1 MAFTDIVLETKGTSS
16 AVATKPTEVVD
27 TSLGTLLTNMSSI
40 GNSVLKAAGAG
51 EVTDN
56 YISANKALEAESKAF
71 ANDPDWETKTKKELE
86 IVRKIPRKDLR
97 NLQFTAIRRDLI
109 SKAGGDQNAI
119 NGINQAMKEVTG
131 FNTPTQALLANID
144 SVEKTKAAAE
154 VTETL
159 RLLNT
164 GKKMYIGTDAEIV
177 DMQRKSESSS
187 TATSLLNSKGGE
199 TSQVSSDKIRA
210 AMYPALEEYSKT
222 IGRSLLETRVM
233 PLVRIIQNG
242 TDIQKEEGK
251 RVLSGLLSS
260 TQEQLFSTL
269 HNVEGEPINLNRAEI
284 GVALKEVNN
293 YLKVSG
299 ITAEDLNTTKISER
313 TVATLNRMEVVRK
326 YMTNQKLLSI
336 PEVAASLALVD
347 AGVKDAAMLKLLVN
361 VGSIQESIKKAFGP
375 NSNIDAIKGH
385 TNSINY
391 ILTGQGTPSNVDKA
405 KLFINQHIAMAMLKT
420 TTISGVKQDVG
431 QRIVESALVET
442 ATTAKDNPSKNLQ
455 IKEASSEEAVAILKK
470 LPPEEAMKL
479 QQTHSK
485 YTINQVG
492 KLIEAARAG
501 GKTEVT
507 FSNGTFVSPSQDP
520 DVQEALEEANTLY
533 PRLARLKM
541 FGPQAGMSIAD
552 FNSAVTDVMLNSK
565 PRPLTI
571 TEEAGNVYDTLDVPG
586 TIDKVAMGA
595 TNMANLTTRFLMD
608 KQPEAWA
615 KIEEASRNITG
626 RLPTFEQVEANLRK
640 ASGIVSDVVQETIQ
654 DIDPETKLKDLISRQ
669 GARLAEGLI
678 SFAGPTSV
686 SPPQDKTNS
695 LAPLNQEE
703 TNSRVNAQRAV
714 SFGGAGELISQ
725 LEDGSNRSVFTR
737 FRDSYPTTD
746 PTNAFTDAIGFG
758 HQLTAKELK
767 QGFILIKGDANKA
780 ARGIPG
786 FVGNEDIKIYFKD
799 GITRE
804 QATLVRD
811 KDIGWASKSFLKSLK
826 KAGPSNENMEAAGI
840 SLVYNIGEAA
850 WDKSKAKKNL
860 EAGDYEGFMLEA
872 FSANK
877 GFVKSWQN
885 ISGQKMHTTNTGLIS
900 RRSIELGL
908 FKKGMSEP
916 MVNNLP
922 KVKSKPPQPPAVPE
936 ITPQT
941 LEEELA
947 KTKTEQ
953 AVDTYVKGMVET
965 GVSLPTLQYMVDTP
979 NPNVSVG
986 NRIALGEALDRYK
999 TKQENIDM

>member
-1 MAFTDIVLETKGTSS
+1 MVAYSDIVLEPKGTSS
-16 AVATKPTEVVD
+16 AVATKTEEVVD
-27 TSLGTLLTNMSSI
+27 TSLGTLLTNVSSI
-40 GNSVLKAAGAG
+40 GSRVLKAAGEGAA
-51 EVTDN
+51 TDS
-56 YISANKALEAESKAF
+56 YLSANKALEAESKEF
-71 ANDPDWETKTKKELE
+71 ANDPEWETKTKKELE

-144 SVEKTKAAAE
+144 SVEKTKAAAV
-154 VTETL
+154 VTEDL

-164 GKKMYIGTDAEIV
+164 GKKLYIGTDAEIIN
-177 DMQRKSESSS
+177 MQRKAESSS

-199 TSQVSSDKIRA
+199 TSQVSGDKIRA

-222 IGRSLLETRVM
+222 IGRSLLETKVM

-269 HNVEGEPINLNRAEI
+269 HNVEGEPINLNRAEL

-299 ITAEDLNTTKISER
+299 LTADDLNTTKISER
-313 TVATLNRMEVVRK
+313 TVGILNRMETVRK

-405 KLFINQHIAMAMLKT
+405 KLFINQHVAMAMLKT

-431 QRIVESALVET
+431 QRIVESALN
-442 ATTAKDNPSKNLQ
+442 TTTTSEKNNPSKNLQ
-455 IKEASSEEAVAILKK
+455 IKEASNEEAVAILKK

-501 GKTEVT
+501 GETEVT

-520 DVQEALEEANTLY
+520 DVQDALEEANTLY

-541 FGPQAGMSIAD
+541 FGPQAGMTIAD
-552 FNSAVTDVMLNSK
+552 FNTAVTGPMLNSN
-565 PRPLTI
+565 PRNLTI
-571 TEEAGNVYDTLDVPG
+571 TERLGNVYDTTVD
-586 TIDKVAMGA
+586 TIGEGIDTAMNNA
-595 TNMANLTTRFLMD
+595 AFTTRYLMD
-608 KQPEAWA
+608 KHPDAWA
-615 KIEEASRNITG
+615 NIQETSRNITG
-626 RLPTFEQVEANLRK
+626 RLPTFEQVEANLKK
-640 ASGIVSDVVQETIQ
+640 ASGIVSDVVQETIKE
-654 DIDPETKLKDLISRQ
+654 IDPATKLKDLISLK
-669 GARLAEGLI
+669 GGKLAEGII
-678 SFAGPTSV
+678 SFSTPESTR
-686 SPPQDKTNS
+686 PPQDKTNT
-695 LAPLNQEE
+695 LAARNEQD
-703 TNSRVNAQRAV
+703 TVSRVNGPRAV
-714 SFGGAGELISQ
+714 YFGGAGEFISQ

-737 FRDSYPTTD
+737 YRDSSANSDITKS
-746 PTNAFTDAIGFG
+746 FTDAIGFG

-767 QGFILIKGDANKA
+767 QGFILIKGDANKS

-786 FVGNEDIKIYFKD
+786 FIGDEDIKIDFTD

-804 QATLVRD
+804 EAVLIRD
-811 KDIGWASKSFLKSLK
+811 KDIGWASKAFLKSLK
-826 KAGPSNENMEAAGI
+826 KAGPSNENMEVAGT
-840 SLVYNIGEAA
+840 SLLYNIGEAA
-850 WDKSKAKKNL
+850 WDKSEAKKNL
-860 EAGDYEGFMLEA
+860 EAGDYEGFMLES
-872 FSANK
+872 FSARK
-877 GFVKSWQN
+877 GWVKSWQN
-885 ISGQKMHTTNTGLIS
+885 LSGQKVHTTNAGLIA
-900 RRSIELGL
+900 RRTKELEL
-908 FKKGMSEP
+908 FKLGMSEP
-916 MVNNLP
+916 MANNLP

-941 LEEELA
+941 LEEDLTEM
-947 KTKTEQ
+947 KTEQ
-953 AVDTYVKGMVET
+953 AVDTYLKSMIET
-965 GVSLPTLQYMVDTP
+965 GVSLPTLQYMADTS
-979 NPNVSVG
+979 NPNVSVS
-986 NRIALGEALDRYK
+986 NRIALRAAIDRYEK
-999 TKQENIDM
+999 EQEDVGI